1 MKYTLPDL
9 PYKYS
14 ALEPYF
20 DENTM
25 RIHHQKH
32 HQTYIDNTNDTLRD
46 FPELAKMDIDDLIQ
60 NLNKI
65 SLNKRVFLRNNAGGH
80 ANHSIFWKGLKI
92 GTILQGN
99 LKYAIERD
107 FGSLENFQ
115 DIFVKSALSRFG
127 SGWAWLILKLNA
139 KLEVVSTANQ
149 DNPLMDDAVSGT
161 IGFPILCL
169 DVWEHAYYLKYQNRR
184 AEYIKAFWSV
194 INWDEA
200 EKRFTKRINKL

>member
-1 MKYTLPDL
+1 MSYILPEL

-25 RIHHQKH
+25 RIHHKKH
-32 HQTYIDNTNDTLRD
+32 HQTYINNTNDVLKN
-46 FPELAKMDIDDLIQ
+46 FPELAKLDIDDLVQ

-65 SLNKRVFLRNNAGGH
+65 SINKRIFLRNNAGGH
-80 ANHSIFWKGLKI
+80 ANHSMFWKGLKL
-92 GTILQGN
+92 GTILQGK
-99 LKYAIERD
+99 LRHAIERD
-107 FGSLENFQ
+107 FGSIQNFQ
-115 DIFVKSALSRFG
+115 DSFEKSALSLFG
-127 SGWAWLILKLNA
+127 SGWAWLILRLDS
-139 KLEVVSTANQ
+139 KLEVISTANQ
-149 DNPLMDDAVSGT
+149 DNPLMDDPVSG
-161 IGFPILCL
+161 IFGFPILGL

-200 EKRFTKRINKL
+200 EKRFIINTNKL